1 MLHFVF
7 LCVFCGAVSIVLGA
21 MLRTELKSALRLAA
35 GIGGSMISIAL
46 VIAWLMYL
54 LVG

>member
-7 LCVFCGAVSIVLGA
+7 LCVFCGAVGIVLGA
-21 MLRTELKSALRLAA
+21 MLRTDLKAALRLAA
-35 GIGGSMISIAL
+35 GIGGSMVAVAL

-54 LVG
+54 LVA